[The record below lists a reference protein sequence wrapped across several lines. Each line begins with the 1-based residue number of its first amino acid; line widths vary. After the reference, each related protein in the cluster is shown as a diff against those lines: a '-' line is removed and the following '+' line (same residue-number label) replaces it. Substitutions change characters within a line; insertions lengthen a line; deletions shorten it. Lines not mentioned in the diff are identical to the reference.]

1 MKREIREKIMNEK
14 RDVVKFN
21 IEQAITIADQLQ
33 DFFKKKK
40 IEPMDAL
47 LSMMV
52 LSEAVKRHLKLLPE
66 DYNRLLEA
74 LEAVK

>member
-1 MKREIREKIMNEK
+1 MNEK
-14 RDVVKFN
+14 RDVVKFD

>member
-1 MKREIREKIMNEK
+1 MNEK
-14 RDVVKFN
+14 RDVVKFD

-74 LEAVK
+74 LETVK

>member
-14 RDVVKFN
+14 RDVVKFD

-74 LEAVK
+74 LETVK